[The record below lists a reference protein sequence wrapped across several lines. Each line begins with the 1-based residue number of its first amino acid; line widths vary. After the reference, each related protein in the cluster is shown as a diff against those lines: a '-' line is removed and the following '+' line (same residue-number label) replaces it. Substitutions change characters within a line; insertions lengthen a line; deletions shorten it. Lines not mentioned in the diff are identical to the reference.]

1 MKQRARRD
9 EDKAERV
16 GAILAAARELWEQ
29 SRARDFTVGAVAG
42 RAGIVKG
49 TVYIYFP
56 TKEHLLLAVFE
67 CLLDEYV
74 DEVNGALEKR
84 RGRWSAEGVAGAI
97 AAPLRKYHALL
108 RLLPIVGSLN
118 AKEAAA
124 IASRC
129 QTETVL
135 LLGSRMPALRH
146 DDALSFLIRAYALLT
161 GFAAMA
167 FPDLE
172 REFRE
177 SLTALLH
184 GMEKRK

>member
-1 MKQRARRD
+1 MKQRARHD

-16 GAILAAARELWEQ
+16 GAILAAARELWAQ
-29 SRARDFTVGAVAG
+29 SSWSDFTVGAVAG

-67 CLLDEYV
+67 CLFHEYF
-74 DEVNGALEKR
+74 DEVDRTLETR
-84 RGRWSAEGVAGAI
+84 RGRWSAEGVAAAI
-97 AAPLRKYHALL
+97 AAPLRNHHALL
-108 RLLPIVGSLN
+108 RLLPMVGSLN

-135 LLGSRMPALRH
+135 LLGSRMPALGH
-146 DDALSFLIRAYALLT
+146 DDALSFLIRANAMLA

-167 FPDLE
+167 FPNLE

-184 GMEKRK
+184 GMEKQK